1 VKPVITIEKLSFS
14 YPGYSDVATNAL
26 QDISLQVAAG
36 EFVGITGPAG
46 AGKSTLVLCMNGIIP
61 HFQEGDFQ
69 GKVLINNRDTFETTC
84 AELSLQIGSVFQDPE
99 AQIVAPTVE
108 EELAFGLENMAIA
121 PAEIE
126 RRISEAL
133 ELIGI
138 AHLRLRSTD
147 ELSGGQKQ
155 RVSIAAVIALRPQIL
170 ILDEPTS
177 ELDPI
182 GTMEVF
188 EVLKKLNQEQH
199 LTIVVVEQKVNILME
214 YVGRLLILKN
224 GALVAD
230 KSPREIVNQP
240 NLLES
245 IGLSAPPVSQLA
257 DRLKTAGLYTQELP
271 LTVDE
276 AYDGLTKSFAF
287 AKIERV

>member
-1 VKPVITIEKLSFS
+1 
-14 YPGYSDVATNAL
+14 
-26 QDISLQVAAG
+26 
-36 EFVGITGPAG
+36 
-46 AGKSTLVLCMNGIIP
+46 
-61 HFQEGDFQ
+61 
-69 GKVLINNRDTFETTC
+69 
-84 AELSLQIGSVFQDPE
+84 
-99 AQIVAPTVE
+99 
-108 EELAFGLENMAIA
+108 
-121 PAEIE
+121 
-126 RRISEAL
+126 
-133 ELIGI
+133 
-138 AHLRLRSTD
+138 
-147 ELSGGQKQ
+147 
-155 RVSIAAVIALRPQIL
+155 
-170 ILDEPTS
+170 
-177 ELDPI
+177 
-182 GTMEVF
+182 VF

-276 AYDGLTKSFAF
+276 A
-287 AKIERV
+287 